1 MSQNILNLSRS
12 LARLNLRGPSYTLI
26 QCTRALNC
34 SSLQYALQ
42 LKSSERARSGK
53 CPTHSTVASSQNMI
67 SSPPGSGL
75 VVQKSELHTTG
86 TAPHDNKFKDGFV
99 KFKEHPIYKKG
110 TYTLKPIPF
119 PKSGG
124 RDPKTGRIA
133 IHGIGGGHKRRYRM
147 VDFKRIGPEKG
158 PPTTEKVVSI
168 KYDPNRSARIAIVA
182 GGTHKRYILAT
193 RNMQAGNLIRTYG
206 EIPRMPVLAEE
217 GDAHPVGALP
227 IGTLVHNVEVQPH
240 LGGALV
246 RAAGT
251 TAQVLRKAA
260 GQVILQLPSKHQISI
275 DERCMVTVGQVSNHE
290 HNQRIIG
297 KAGRNRWLGKRPSS
311 GLWQRKGGWAGRK
324 IRPLPPIKVY
334 LASDKV
340 EEKET

>member
-1 MSQNILNLSRS
+1 ML
-12 LARLNLRGPSYTLI
+12 LRGERSKQDGPSHVL
-26 QCTRALNC
+26 
-34 SSLQYALQ
+34 
-42 LKSSERARSGK
+42 
-53 CPTHSTVASSQNMI
+53 V
-67 SSPPGSGL
+67 GL
-75 VVQKSELHTTG
+75 VVQKSGLHTTG
-86 TAPHDNKFKDGFV
+86 TVPHDNKFKDGFV

-110 TYTLKPIPF
+110 AYTLKPIPF

-206 EIPRMPVLAEE
+206 EIPRMPAFPSS
-217 GDAHPVGALP
+217 GLP
-227 IGTLVHNVEVQPH
+227 LD
-240 LGGALV
+240 GGQW
-246 RAAGT
+246 RN
-251 TAQVLRKAA
+251 KIIEM
-260 GQVILQLPSKHQISI
+260 VILQLPSKHQISI

>member
-1 MSQNILNLSRS
+1 MSQSILNLSRS
-12 LARLNLRGPSYTLI
+12 LARLSLKGSSYTSV

-34 SSLQYALQ
+34 SSLQHILEPQ
-42 LKSSERARSGK
+42 GSERARSGK
-53 CPTHSTVASSQNMI
+53 YPTRLTVDISQHMI
-67 SSPPGSGL
+67 CAPHGAGL
-75 VVQKSELHTTG
+75 VVQRSGLHTSG
-86 TAPHDNKFKDGFV
+86 IALHDNRFKDGFT
-99 KFKEHPIYKKG
+99 KFKDHPIYKKG
-110 TYTLKPIPF
+110 VYTLKPIPF

-158 PPTTEKVVSI
+158 PPKTEKVVSI
-168 KYDPNRSARIAIVA
+168 KYDPNRSARLAILA

-193 RNMQAGNLIRTYG
+193 RNMQAGNLVRTYG

-227 IGTLVHNVEVQPH
+227 TGTLVHNVELQPH
-240 LGGALV
+240 LGGTLV

-311 GLWQRKGGWAGRK
+311 GLWKRKGGWAGRK

-340 EEKET
+340 EEKES